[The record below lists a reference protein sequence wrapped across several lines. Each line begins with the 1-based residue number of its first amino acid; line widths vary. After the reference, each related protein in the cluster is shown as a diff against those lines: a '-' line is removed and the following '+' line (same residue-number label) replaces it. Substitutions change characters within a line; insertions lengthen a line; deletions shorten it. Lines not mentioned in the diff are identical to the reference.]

1 MDLVR
6 RVPAFWGR
14 QEWCLSVSSF
24 QTQNQNQNQQKSESE
39 DYLYKGAKP

>member
-1 MDLVR
+1 MDLVI

-24 QTQNQNQNQQKSESE
+24 QAQNKQQQKSESE